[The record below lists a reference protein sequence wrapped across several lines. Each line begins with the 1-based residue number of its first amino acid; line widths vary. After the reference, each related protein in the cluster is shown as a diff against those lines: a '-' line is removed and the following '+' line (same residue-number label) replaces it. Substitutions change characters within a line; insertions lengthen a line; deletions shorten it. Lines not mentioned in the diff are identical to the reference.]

1 MDMAPDQILL
11 LCAALL
17 AISFLYSSVG
27 HAGASGYIAIMT
39 LFGLLPGFIR
49 PTALILN
56 ILVASIATW
65 QFCRAGHFVWR
76 IFWPYA
82 LLSVPCAFLGGM
94 FHLPTHIFKIILGII
109 LVCSSIMLLIKIR
122 SSDEVSSPNIRI
134 SIGTGGI
141 LGLLAGI
148 TGTGGGIFLTP
159 ILILAKWAKTKQAS
173 ATSAL
178 FILVNSISGL
188 AGFISGSNKLP
199 TFSTL
204 LPLLGTV
211 LVGGSIGSYFGSR
224 RFSKELVRG
233 CLSVVLLIAAFKLM
247 FSRS

>member
-1 MDMAPDQILL
+1 MTLTPEKLTW

-17 AISFLYSSVG
+17 AVSFLYSSVG
-27 HAGASGYIAIMT
+27 HAGASGYIATMT

-56 ILVASIATW
+56 ILVATIAAW
-65 QFCRAGHFVWR
+65 QFYRAGHFVWR
-76 IFWPYA
+76 TFWPYA

-94 FHLPTHIFKIILGII
+94 FHIPTHLFKILLGII
-109 LVCSSIMLLIKIR
+109 LLFSSIMLLIKIR
-122 SSDEVSSPNIRI
+122 SSDTVSSPDLSI

-141 LGLLAGI
+141 LGLLAGV

-173 ATSAL
+173 AASAL

-188 AGFISGSNKLP
+188 AGFISSSNKLP
-199 TFSTL
+199 SFSTL

-211 LVGGSIGSYFGSR
+211 LIGGSIGSFFGSR
-224 RFSKELVRG
+224 KFSKEIVRG
-233 CLSVVLLIAAFKLM
+233 CLSIVLLIASYKLI
-247 FSRS
+247 FS

>member
-1 MDMAPDQILL
+1 MTPEKTMW

-27 HAGASGYIAIMT
+27 HAGASGYIAAMT

-56 ILVASIATW
+56 ILVASIAAW
-65 QFCRAGHFVWR
+65 QFYRAGHFVWR
-76 IFWPYA
+76 TFWPYA
-82 LLSVPCAFLGGM
+82 LLSVPCAFLGGI
-94 FHLPTHIFKIILGII
+94 FHIPAHLFKVLLGFIL
-109 LVCSSIMLLIKIR
+109 LFSSIMLLIKIK
-122 SSDEVSSPNIRI
+122 SSDAVSSPDFRV

-178 FILVNSISGL
+178 FILVNSLSGL
-188 AGFISGSNKLP
+188 AGFIGSSNKLP
-199 TFSTL
+199 SFSTL

-211 LVGGSIGSYFGSR
+211 LVGGSIGSFFGSR
-224 RFSKELVRG
+224 KFPKEGIRG
-233 CLSVVLLIAAFKLM
+233 CLSLVLLIAAYKLM
-247 FSRS
+247 FN